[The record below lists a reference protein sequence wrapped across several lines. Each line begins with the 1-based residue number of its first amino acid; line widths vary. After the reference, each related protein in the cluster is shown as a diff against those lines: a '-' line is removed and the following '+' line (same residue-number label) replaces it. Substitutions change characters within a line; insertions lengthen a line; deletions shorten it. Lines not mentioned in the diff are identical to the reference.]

1 MNPDFKP
8 VENSLEQ
15 VPFTAFVERGE
26 KAFSTLSDFTK
37 RLRDENIEA
46 EIPDE
51 EGVNRVNPKNKTE
64 DTVSNLIAYGVA
76 VGGKTVGIIF
86 GEEQGDFLKGNWYII
101 DPQYQNTAVKEKL
114 LEMASKDF
122 KRITLMAIRQGEVTV
137 PHDVPDYM
145 DALIKKK
152 SSRQQALVRYYEKLG
167 FKRDVSSEF
176 NNSRHRQLYDP
187 VEMVWELSKDTDS
200 E

>member
-1 MNPDFKP
+1 MIPNFKP

-15 VPFTAFVERGE
+15 APLTTFVERGE
-26 KAFSTLSDFTK
+26 KAFPALFDFTK

-46 EIPDE
+46 EIPNE
-51 EGVNRVNPKNKTE
+51 ETVNRVNPKNKTE
-64 DTVSNLIAYGVA
+64 DVSGNVIAYGVA

-86 GEEQGDFLKGNWYII
+86 GKEQGDLLEGDWYII
-101 DPQYQNTAVKEKL
+101 DPQYQNTEVKEKL
-114 LEMASKDF
+114 LEIVSKDF
-122 KRITLMAIRQGEVTV
+122 KRITLLAARQGEVTV
-137 PHDVPDYM
+137 PKDVPDYM

-167 FKRDVSSEF
+167 FKRDTSSEF
-176 NNSRHRQLYDP
+176 NNSPHRQLYDP
-187 VEMVWELSKDTDS
+187 VEMVWELNSHPDS